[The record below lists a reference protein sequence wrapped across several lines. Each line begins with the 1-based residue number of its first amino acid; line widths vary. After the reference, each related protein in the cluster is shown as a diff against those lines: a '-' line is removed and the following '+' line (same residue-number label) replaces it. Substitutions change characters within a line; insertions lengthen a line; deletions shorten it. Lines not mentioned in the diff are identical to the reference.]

1 MSPCFV
7 GKNRGMR
14 ISLPS
19 GTSAEIQKVASPS
32 MGLVIAPDI
41 YGLRPLYDDMVATFA
56 TEWNMNVI
64 AVEPFPG
71 VALGDDLQQRYAA
84 VPTLDDNRHLN
95 DLLLAADELGTDT
108 VGLMGFCMGGMYCF
122 KSARS
127 SRFARIASF
136 YGMISLPEPWKSP
149 TQAEP
154 LRYLIEGCAECVLA
168 IIGGVDPFT
177 PPSDVDQ
184 LRSTGA
190 VVQVYPEADHAF
202 AHDPSRPVHRLDD
215 AADAFAR
222 AKDWLLGAVR

>member
-1 MSPCFV
+1 
-7 GKNRGMR
+7 MR

-202 AHDPSRPVHRLDD
+202 AHDPSRPVHRPDD